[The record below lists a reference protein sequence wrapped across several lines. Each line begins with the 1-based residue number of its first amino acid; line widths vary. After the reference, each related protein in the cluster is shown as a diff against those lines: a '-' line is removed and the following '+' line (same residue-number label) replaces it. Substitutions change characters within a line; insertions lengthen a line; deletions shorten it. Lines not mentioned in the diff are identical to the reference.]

1 MFADGTDV
9 SMGQLFIYLF
19 ISKQKYFPQNKQ
31 TNRHL
36 SYRANSYL
44 YIKQNFHSDYFSG
57 WDETELQ
64 RVLDNCENPSEAANP
79 DAFCSD
85 WLTFRGK
92 GKEEGVQTQDDEIR
106 YGYCPEGAA
115 VCFQNVIYSQF
126 TFAKSL
132 HLLLGQ
138 ALRKFNHP

>member
-1 MFADGTDV
+1 MQDYKGGPHVFSDGSDV
-9 SMGQLFIYLF
+9 SNWQVDCM
-19 ISKQKYFPQNKQ
+19 
-31 TNRHL
+31 
-36 SYRANSYL
+36 
-44 YIKQNFHSDYFSG
+44 KQNILQDFHSDYFSG

-115 VCFQNVIYSQF
+115 VCFQNVIYS
-126 TFAKSL
+126 
-132 HLLLGQ
+132 
-138 ALRKFNHP
+138 